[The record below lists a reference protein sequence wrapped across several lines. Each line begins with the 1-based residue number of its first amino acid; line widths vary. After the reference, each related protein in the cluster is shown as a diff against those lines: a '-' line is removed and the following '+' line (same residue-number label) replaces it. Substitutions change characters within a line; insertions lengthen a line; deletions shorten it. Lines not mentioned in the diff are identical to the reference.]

1 MAGPGLPDPGKD
13 ARPLGRRRKLG
24 RSDAAWSIS
33 NRTAQQQGH
42 CQAGLA
48 TAATRQRQG
57 DTPPSKARL
66 GALLSS
72 EDFGSRVGRDVGG
85 HPVHSDEWPRLVMR
99 QSLWRTSRFNT
110 SQCWADMT
118 RWKLIVES
126 GEEKRVNV
134 CDAAD
139 G

>member
-1 MAGPGLPDPGKD
+1 MAGALPFPAAATTPYRWG
-13 ARPLGRRRKLG
+13 AVRKL
-24 RSDAAWSIS
+24 RRPDAVWSIS
-33 NRTAQQQGH
+33 NQDSSAEGH
-42 CQAGLA
+42 CQEAGHRRDQ
-48 TAATRQRQG
+48 TAAD
-57 DTPPSKARL
+57 DTLPSSRRL

-72 EDFGSRVGRDVGG
+72 DDYGSRVGRDVGG